1 MLQAKYFW
9 GALVIIAMWI
19 AVLVVGVVSEADFM
33 VEAPGGNVSI
43 PVVWGLAL
51 MALIGSW
58 VVAAFAFRNGAAPEP
73 KKEEK
78 PLAPTEG

>member
-9 GALVIIAMWI
+9 GALVIVAMWI
-19 AVLVVGVVSEADFM
+19 AVLIVGVVSEAEFLVD
-33 VEAPGGNVSI
+33 APGGAVRI

-58 VVAAFAFRNGAAPEP
+58 VVAAFAFRDGAAPEP

-78 PLAPTEG
+78 PLPPTEA